1 MFCPPSYGGGAA
13 RCGRARVRAA
23 CARQSGLRAVWAAPG
38 ASWRRKPGRRAGFL
52 GPPSDCWGPGRR
64 PRWATGGVRPLGR
77 TVGPVTPDPAA
88 KTGNS
93 RRAGGCGPCPVDNLW
108 QHGNMATWQ
117 HGLMASWQHGN
128 MATWPHGLMAS
139 WPHGGLASWPHG
151 LMASWPHGLM
161 ASWHRGIVASVSL
174 RRRCPSWNGE
184 PTVNAGGEMSEIAE
198 VELTRHRVV
207 ASSADTVRRCFR
219 QILAGWAIATKLCGI
234 LGRWTWT
241 EPRFKSLH
249 LL

>member
-1 MFCPPSYGGGAA
+1 MKIIISASARFGGSNYLPPYLWWRRGAMRAGARERRRCASERPPGGVGGA
-13 RCGRARVRAA
+13 RRPVGGENQAA
-23 CARQSGLRAVWAAPG
+23 GPD
-38 ASWRRKPGRRAGFL
+38 SW
-52 GPPSDCWGPGRR
+52 GRR
-64 PRWATGGVRPLGR
+64 PAVGGQGAGPGGQPGGVRPLGR
-77 TVGPVTPDPAA
+77 TVGPVAPDPAA

-93 RRAGGCGPCPVDNLW
+93 RRAGGCGPCPW
-108 QHGNMATWQ
+108 TTYGNMATWQ
-117 HGLMASWQHGN
+117 HGN
-128 MATWPHGLMAS
+128 M
-139 WPHGGLASWPHG
+139 
-151 LMASWPHGLM
+151 
-161 ASWHRGIVASVSL
+161 ASVSL

-198 VELTRHRVV
+198 VGLTRHRVV
-207 ASSADTVRRCFR
+207 ASSADTVRRSFR

>member
-1 MFCPPSYGGGAA
+1 M
-13 RCGRARVRAA
+13 RVRAA
-23 CARQSGLRAVWAAPG
+23 SGRC
-38 ASWRRKPGRRAGFL
+38 GRRQGRVGGENQAAGP
-52 GPPSDCWGPGRR
+52 GSWGRR
-64 PRWATGGVRPLGR
+64 PAVGGQGADPGGQPGGVRPLGR
-77 TVGPVTPDPAA
+77 TVGPVAPDPAA
-88 KTGNS
+88 KTRNS

-117 HGLMASWQHGN
+117 HGN
-128 MATWPHGLMAS
+128 MATWQHGT
-139 WPHGGLASWPHG
+139 
-151 LMASWPHGLM
+151 
-161 ASWHRGIVASVSL
+161 VASVSL

-184 PTVNAGGEMSEIAE
+184 PTVNADGEMSEIAE

>member
-1 MFCPPSYGGGAA
+1 MRAGARERRLRASERPPGGVGGARGELA
-13 RCGRARVRAA
+13 AKTRPPGRV
-23 CARQSGLRAVWAAPG
+23 PG
-38 ASWRRKPGRRAGFL
+38 AAVRLLGARA
-52 GPPSDCWGPGRR
+52 S
-64 PRWATGGVRPLGR
+64 A
-77 TVGPVTPDPAA
+77 PVAPDPAA

-93 RRAGGCGPCPVDNLW
+93 RRAGGCGPRPVDNL
-108 QHGNMATWQ
+108 
-117 HGLMASWQHGN
+117 
-128 MATWPHGLMAS
+128 
-139 WPHGGLASWPHG
+139 
-151 LMASWPHGLM
+151 
-161 ASWHRGIVASVSL
+161 WHRGIVASVSL

-184 PTVNAGGEMSEIAE
+184 PTVNADGEMSEIAE

>member
-1 MFCPPSYGGGAA
+1 M
-13 RCGRARVRAA
+13 
-23 CARQSGLRAVWAAPG
+23 WAAPEG
-38 ASWRRKPGRRAGFL
+38 QLAAKTRPPAPVGNGGRRPPPGGQDRRPRLRPIRRRKPEI
-52 GPPSDCWGPGRR
+52 
-64 PRWATGGVRPLGR
+64 
-77 TVGPVTPDPAA
+77 PAA
-88 KTGNS
+88 PVAAV
-93 RRAGGCGPCPVDNLW
+93 RAPW
-108 QHGNMATWQ
+108 TTYGNMATWR
-117 HGLMASWQHGN
+117 HGV
-128 MATWPHGLMAS
+128 
-139 WPHGGLASWPHG
+139 
-151 LMASWPHGLM
+151 M

-184 PTVNAGGEMSEIAE
+184 PTVNADGEMSEIAE

-207 ASSADTVRRCFR
+207 ASSAHTVWRCFR

>member
-1 MFCPPSYGGGAA
+1 MPPYLWWRLGAMRARARERRLRASERPPGGVGGA
-13 RCGRARVRAA
+13 RGELAA
-23 CARQSGLRAVWAAPG
+23 KTRP
-38 ASWRRKPGRRAGFL
+38 PGRVL
-52 GPPSDCWGPGRR
+52 GPPSGCWGPGRR
-64 PRWATGGVRPLGR
+64 PRLRPIR
-77 TVGPVTPDPAA
+77 RRKPEIPAA
-88 KTGNS
+88 PVAAVRAPWTTYGN
-93 RRAGGCGPCPVDNLW
+93 
-108 QHGNMATWQ
+108 
-117 HGLMASWQHGN
+117 
-128 MATWPHGLMAS
+128 
-139 WPHGGLASWPHG
+139 
-151 LMASWPHGLM
+151 M

-184 PTVNAGGEMSEIAE
+184 PTVNADGEMSEIAE